1 MADTSSADPSRHLRE
16 LARRITDVYLRHMA
30 LSGAILTG
38 SGARGDADRYSDL
51 DLIMYADEVPPAE
64 AALAAQRELGAGP
77 AVVLLAH
84 GPNGFLD
91 QFPLDGVQCQVGVI
105 PAADVDDEL
114 DGLLVEHEGLD
125 TPVGKIATGLL
136 EGIPLHGEELLGRW
150 RARVADYPQGL
161 REAMVKHWWRFFP
174 LWYHEQAL
182 ASRDAGLW
190 RQEELV
196 NAAYALVGTLA
207 GVNRL
212 YFARF
217 EFKRQRAFLEKLSVA
232 PARFADRLESL
243 FALPPADAMAELGAL
258 VLETQAIVQRELP
271 GIDVTLRRPPGGA
284 QVEPWG

>member
-1 MADTSSADPSRHLRE
+1 MADTSSADPSCHLRE

-51 DLIMYADEVPPAE
+51 DLIMYAEEVPPAE

-77 AVVLLAH
+77 AVVLLAY

-114 DGLLVEHEGLD
+114 DGLLVEHEGLE

-136 EGIPLHGEELLGRW
+136 EGIPLHGEELLERW

-243 FALPPADAMAELGAL
+243 FALPPADAIAELGAL
-258 VLETQAIVQRELP
+258 VLETQAIVERELP

-284 QVEPWG
+284 HVEPWG

>member
-1 MADTSSADPSRHLRE
+1 MSELRSAVLAAVATRIDALPRPALVGVDGVTAAGKTTFAAELVALVSPPAVRISVDDFHRPEAERH
-16 LARRITDVYLRHMA
+16 
-30 LSGAILTG
+30 
-38 SGARGDADRYSDL
+38 ARGRGPESYYHDTFDL
-51 DLIMYADEVPPAE
+51 P
-64 AALAAQRELGAGP
+64 
-77 AVVLLAH
+77 
-84 GPNGFLD
+84 
-91 QFPLDGVQCQVGVI
+91 GV
-105 PAADVDDEL
+105 
-114 DGLLVEHEGLD
+114 
-125 TPVGKIATGLL
+125 
-136 EGIPLHGEELLGRW
+136 
-150 RARVADYPQGL
+150 

-243 FALPPADAMAELGAL
+243 FALPPADAIAELGAL

-271 GIDVTLRRPPGGA
+271 GIDVTLRSPPGGA

>member
-1 MADTSSADPSRHLRE
+1 MTEPTLHLRD
-16 LARRITDVYLRHMA
+16 LARRITDAYLRHME
-30 LSGAILTG
+30 LTGAILTG

-51 DLIMYADEVPPAE
+51 DLIMYADDVPPA
-64 AALAAQRELGAGP
+64 AAPAAAQRELGAGP
-77 AVVLLAH
+77 AVVLLPR

-91 QFPLDGVQCQVGVI
+91 QFALEGVQCQVGVI
-105 PAADVDDEL
+105 PAHDVEDEL
-114 DGLLVEHEGLD
+114 DGLLVDYEGLG
-125 TPVGKIATGLL
+125 TPVAKIATGLL
-136 EGIPLHGEELLGRW
+136 EGIPFHGEELIARW
-150 RARVADYPQGL
+150 RARAADYPEGL
-161 REAMVKHWWRFFP
+161 RAAMVKHWWRFFP

-182 ASRDAGLW
+182 AGRDAGLW

-217 EFKRQRAFLEKLSVA
+217 EFKRQRAFLEQLTVA
-232 PARFADRLESL
+232 PPRFADRLESL
-243 FALPPADAMAELGAL
+243 FTLPPAEAIAELGAL

-271 GIDVTLRRPPGGA
+271 GVDVTLRRPPGGA

>member
-1 MADTSSADPSRHLRE
+1 
-16 LARRITDVYLRHMA
+16 
-30 LSGAILTG
+30 
-38 SGARGDADRYSDL
+38 
-51 DLIMYADEVPPAE
+51 
-64 AALAAQRELGAGP
+64 
-77 AVVLLAH
+77 
-84 GPNGFLD
+84 
-91 QFPLDGVQCQVGVI
+91 
-105 PAADVDDEL
+105 
-114 DGLLVEHEGLD
+114 
-125 TPVGKIATGLL
+125 
-136 EGIPLHGEELLGRW
+136 
-150 RARVADYPQGL
+150 VADYPQGL

-243 FALPPADAMAELGAL
+243 FALPPADAIAELGAL